1 MKKIILCFLLLCPLC
16 TWAVETMDAVKEQA
30 IERVKEYCT
39 LMSQLAGSAD
49 NIDNVDKIIA
59 LCENNKVSTYDD
71 FVHDAN
77 VFTCRPLFDY
87 MQNITLTYENN
98 VQMDYSQYQYEGMF
112 STPSISSAIPGDK
125 YMKFLVTKKIKGKG
139 INKTTR
145 NIITVN
151 IATMKIGGTTD
162 ESFKDPYGMYI
173 EGVAA
178 MREGELDKAKE
189 LLEKVSLLDF
199 FSYRYRAK
207 SYLGIVYPLQG
218 ELKKG
223 FQTLLEVGENDP
235 LAELI
240 LSIAYYSGNSIEF
253 KNLSKAFQ
261 LLEKNATFKDK
272 DFPEISVLCK
282 FALGILYSGTYPNPD
297 VTPDVDKA
305 IELLKETS
313 LSDNKIIAIGSN
325 FSLAEVLH
333 SKTNDLQSF
342 LPYLEKYNAF
352 DLSTYLPVQLFQ
364 EVETA
369 KCQLYQESFPQK
381 LQEEI
386 NVLKQSFTH
395 YGRICALIGDF
406 YNNKQDYT
414 SAFTFY
420 MKGAE
425 LQDGTS
431 AYKVAILYSA
441 GLGVTQSKQSCLA
454 WLNKAAEYNSSDAL
468 WLLGFSYY
476 RGDNYLNIEP
486 DIHKAV
492 PYLER
497 AAAQGA
503 NNAALIL
510 GEIYMFGVEDIQ
522 ENYEEAMKWYKVAAD
537 MLNSEACL
545 FIGYMYGEGKGVT
558 KDLNEAMRWYKKCV
572 DFGDCTGQF
581 MGDPNANAGMASCNI
596 GNFYDELEK
605 DYDYPKNMSE
615 AYKWYNIS
623 IKNGCKSTYFNLG
636 RFYENGII
644 VKKDLKEAF
653 RLYSLATKPSQ
664 NACMKVGEA
673 YEKGDVVSQSA
684 DSALHWYAEAFNPW
698 QRNQILDDDE
708 QRKAHADIVRLV
720 VQQKANDLIGEL
732 LVIGDNQT
740 DALTR
745 INLANNVIRKYFA
758 SDNAKVQL
766 IGSNWFTV
774 TATETIRNYLDAV
787 STSKSISYFFVIPES
802 VEKDSQGKITS
813 LAIREFRNED

>member
-1 MKKIILCFLLLCPLC
+1 MKKIIISLLLLCPLC
-16 TWAVETMDAVKEQA
+16 AWAVDTMDAVKEQA

-98 VQMDYSQYQYEGMF
+98 VQIDYSQYQYEGMF
-112 STPSISSAIPGDK
+112 STPSISSAIPGDN
-125 YMKFLVTKKIKGKG
+125 YMKFLVTKKMKGKG

-151 IATMKIGGTTD
+151 TATMKIGGTTD
-162 ESFKDPYGMYI
+162 ENFKDPYGMYI

-189 LLEKVSLLDF
+189 LLKKVSLLDF

-207 SYLGIVYPLQG
+207 SYLGLIYQQQG
-218 ELKKG
+218 NLNEG
-223 FQTLLEVGENDP
+223 YQTLLEVGENDP
-235 LAELI
+235 LAELF
-240 LSIAYYSGNSIEF
+240 LSLMYYLEGPLELRNA
-253 KNLSKAFQ
+253 SKAFQ

-272 DFPEISVLCK
+272 DFPEISDICK
-282 FALGILYSGTYPNPD
+282 FELASLYSGFLPNPNI
-297 VTPDVDKA
+297 VPDIDKA
-305 IELLKETS
+305 LELSKE
-313 LSDNKIIAIGSN
+313 LSSSNIKAIAIGSN
-325 FSLAEVLH
+325 FIQMVAMGMRGDDTQSL
-333 SKTNDLQSF
+333 

-352 DLSTYLPVQLFQ
+352 DLSTYLPVQVFQ
-364 EVETA
+364 KFETA

-395 YGRICALIGDF
+395 YGWICALIGDF
-406 YNNKQDYT
+406 YYNKQDYT
-414 SAFTFY
+414 SAFTLY

-425 LQDGTS
+425 LQDGNS
-431 AYKVAILYSA
+431 AYKVCTLYHD
-441 GLGVTQSKQSCLA
+441 GLGVTQSTQSCLT
-454 WLNKAAEYNSSDAL
+454 WLNKAAEYNSSEAL
-468 WLLGFSYY
+468 WLLGYSYY
-476 RGDNYLNIEP
+476 VGNLEFNIEP

-492 PYLER
+492 PYFER
-497 AAAQGA
+497 AATQGA
-503 NNAALIL
+503 NNAALLL
-510 GEIYMFGVEDIQ
+510 GQVYMFGVENIQ
-522 ENYEEAMKWYKVAAD
+522 ENDEEAMKWFKIAAD
-537 MLNSEACL
+537 MQNSDACL
-545 FIGYMYGEGKGVT
+545 YIAHMYDQGKGVT

-572 DFGDCTGQF
+572 DFGDCTGLF
-581 MGDPNANAGMASCNI
+581 MGSENPNMGLASCSI
-596 GNFYDELEK
+596 GSLYDEFEK
-605 DYDYPKNMSE
+605 SSDYPKNMNE

-623 IKNGCKSTYFNLG
+623 VKNGNKLSYFNLG
-636 RFYENGII
+636 RFYENGVI

-653 RLYSLATKPSQ
+653 RLYSLAVEPSQ
-664 NACMKVGEA
+664 NACMKVGEF
-673 YEKGDVVSQSA
+673 YEKGDVVPQSA
-684 DSALHWYAEAFNPW
+684 DSALHWYANAFNPW
-698 QRNQILDDDE
+698 QRNQTLEDDE
-708 QRKAHADIVRLV
+708 QKKVHTDIVRLV
-720 VQQKANDLIGEL
+720 VQQNANDLIGEL
-732 LVIGDNQT
+732 LVIGDSQT

-787 STSKSISYFFVIPES
+787 STNKSISYFFVIPES

-813 LAIREFRNED
+813 LSIREFRD

>member
-1 MKKIILCFLLLCPLC
+1 MKKIIISLLLLCPLC
-16 TWAVETMDAVKEQA
+16 AWAVDTMDAVKEQA

-112 STPSISSAIPGDK
+112 STPSISSSIPGDN

-139 INKTTR
+139 IDKTIR

-178 MREGELDKAKE
+178 MREGELDKAKK

-207 SYLGIVYPLQG
+207 SYLGMVYLQQRD
-218 ELKKG
+218 LKKG

-240 LSIAYYSGNSIEF
+240 LSMAYYLGDSIEF

-272 DFPEISVLCK
+272 DFPEISECSK
-282 FALGILYSGTYPNPD
+282 FALGILYSGVFPNPD
-297 VTPDVDKA
+297 VTPNVDKA
-305 IELLKETS
+305 IELLNETS
-313 LSDNKIIAIGSN
+313 LSDNKVIAISSN
-325 FSLAEVLH
+325 FELASVLY
-333 SKTNDLQSF
+333 SKTNELQSF
-342 LPYLEKYNAF
+342 LPYFEKYSAF
-352 DLSTYLPVQLFQ
+352 DLSTHLPSQQFQ
-364 EVETA
+364 SYETS
-369 KCQLYQESFPQK
+369 KCQLYQQSFPQK
-381 LQEEI
+381 YQEEI
-386 NVLKQSFTH
+386 NELKQYFTH
-395 YGRICALIGDF
+395 YGWVCALIGDF

-414 SAFTFY
+414 SALTFY

-425 LQDGTS
+425 LQDGNS
-431 AYKVAILYSA
+431 AYKVACLYSN
-441 GLGVTQSKQSCLA
+441 GLGVTQSKQACLT
-454 WLNKAAEYNSSDAL
+454 WLNKATEYNSSDAL
-468 WLLGFSYY
+468 WSLGFSYY
-476 RGDNYLNIEP
+476 IGDVYLNIER

-492 PYLER
+492 SYLER
-497 AAAQGA
+497 AAAQGVS
-503 NNAALIL
+503 NAALIL
-510 GEIYMFGVEDIQ
+510 GEIYLFGVEIQ
-522 ENYEEAMKWYKVAAD
+522 KNNKEAMKWCKIAAD
-537 MLNSEACL
+537 MQNSEACL
-545 FIGYMYGEGKGVT
+545 YIAHMYNGGKGVT

-572 DFGDCTGQF
+572 DFGDCTRNSI
-581 MGDPNANAGMASCNI
+581 GDKSPNSGMASNNI
-596 GNFYDELEK
+596 GALYDEFNK
-605 DYDYPKNMSE
+605 DDDYPKNMSE

-623 IKNGCKSTYFNLG
+623 IKNGCKLAYSNLG
-636 RFYENGII
+636 RFYENGVI

-653 RLYSLATKPSQ
+653 RLYSLATEISQ
-664 NACMKVGEA
+664 SACMKVGEF
-673 YEKGDVVSQSA
+673 YERGDVVSQSA

-708 QRKAHADIVRLV
+708 QKKAHANIVRLV
-720 VQQKANDLIGEL
+720 MQQKANDLIGEL

-745 INLANNVIRKYFA
+745 INLADGVIRKYFA

-766 IGSNWFTV
+766 IGSNWHTV

-787 STSKSISYFFVIPES
+787 STGKSISYFFVMNGS

-813 LAIREFRNED
+813 LAIREFRD

>member
-1 MKKIILCFLLLCPLC
+1 MKKIILCLLLLCPLC
-16 TWAVETMDAVKEQA
+16 TWAVDTMDAVKEQA

-112 STPSISSAIPGDK
+112 STPSISSAIPGDN
-125 YMKFLVTKKIKGKG
+125 YMKFLVTKKIKGEG

-207 SYLGIVYPLQG
+207 SYLGMIYHQQG
-218 ELKKG
+218 VLNKG
-223 FQTLLEVGENDP
+223 YQTLLEVGENDP
-235 LAELI
+235 LAELF
-240 LSIAYYSGNSIEF
+240 LSMLYYLEGPIELR
-253 KNLSKAFQ
+253 NASKAFQ

-272 DFPEISVLCK
+272 DFPEISEYSK
-282 FALGILYSGTYPNPD
+282 FALGLLYSGYFPNPD

-325 FSLAEVLH
+325 FSLASALY
-333 SKTNDLQSF
+333 SKTNDPQSY
-342 LPYLEKYNAF
+342 LPYSEKYNAF
-352 DLSTYLPVQLFQ
+352 DLSTHLPVQLFQ
-364 EVETA
+364 SYETL
-369 KCQLYQESFPQK
+369 KCQLYQQLSPQK
-381 LQEEI
+381 YQEEI
-386 NVLKQSFTH
+386 NVLKQSFAH
-395 YGRICALIGDF
+395 YGWVCALIGDF

-425 LQDGTS
+425 LQNGNS
-431 AYKVAILYSA
+431 AYKVFCLYHD
-441 GLGVTQSKQSCLA
+441 GLGVTQSTQSCLT
-454 WLNKAAEYNSSDAL
+454 WLNKAAEYNSADAL
-468 WLLGFSYY
+468 WILGFAYY
-476 RGDNYLNIEP
+476 TGNLDLTIEP
-486 DIHKAV
+486 DIHKAIS
-492 PYLER
+492 YLER

-510 GEIYMFGVEDIQ
+510 GNIYMFGKGDIQ
-522 ENYEEAMKWYKVAAD
+522 GNNEEAMKWFKVAAD
-537 MLNSEACL
+537 MLNSDACL
-545 FIGYMYGEGKGVT
+545 YIAYMYGQGKGAT

-572 DFGDCTGQF
+572 DFGDCTGLF
-581 MGDPNANAGMASCNI
+581 MGSENPNMGLASCSI
-596 GNFYDELEK
+596 GHFYDEFYKE
-605 DYDYPKNMSE
+605 YDYPKNMSE

-623 IKNGCKSTYFNLG
+623 IKNGGKSTYSDLG
-636 RFYENGII
+636 RFYENGIVI
-644 VKKDLKEAF
+644 SKDLKEAF
-653 RLYSLATKPSQ
+653 RLYSLSTDRSQ
-664 NACMKVGEA
+664 YASMKLGEF

-684 DSALHWYAEAFNPW
+684 DSALHWYANAFNPW
-698 QRNQILDDDE
+698 QRDQTLDNDE
-708 QRKAHADIVRLV
+708 QKKVYADIVRLV

-740 DALTR
+740 DVLTR

-758 SDNAKVQL
+758 SESAKVQL
-766 IGSNWFTV
+766 IGSNWRTI

-787 STSKSISYFFVIPES
+787 STGKSISYFFVIPES
-802 VEKDSQGKITS
+802 VEKDNQGKITS
-813 LAIREFRNED
+813 LSVREFRNED

>member
-1 MKKIILCFLLLCPLC
+1 MKKIIISLLLLCPLC
-16 TWAVETMDAVKEQA
+16 AWAVDTMDAVKEQA

-98 VQMDYSQYQYEGMF
+98 VQIDYSQYQYEGMF
-112 STPSISSAIPGDK
+112 STPSISSAIPGDN

-162 ESFKDPYGMYI
+162 ESFKDPYGMYM

-178 MREGELDKAKE
+178 MNEGELDKAKE

-207 SYLGIVYPLQG
+207 SHLGLIYYQQG
-218 ELKKG
+218 EPKKG

-235 LAELI
+235 LAELT
-240 LSIAYYSGNSIEF
+240 LAMVYYLGEPIEF
-253 KNLSKAFQ
+253 KNISKAFQ

-272 DFPEISVLCK
+272 DFPEISEFSK
-282 FALGILYSGTYPNPD
+282 FALGSLYSGYFPNPD
-297 VTPDVDKA
+297 VTPNVDKA

-313 LSDNKIIAIGSN
+313 LSDNKIISICSN
-325 FSLAEVLH
+325 FSLAALGF
-333 SKTNDLQSF
+333 KTNDPQSL
-342 LPYLEKYNAF
+342 LPHFEKYNAF
-352 DLSTYLPVQLFQ
+352 DLSTHLPSQQFQ
-364 EVETA
+364 GYETA
-369 KCQLYQESFPQK
+369 KCQLYQQFFPQK
-381 LQEEI
+381 YQEEI

-395 YGRICALIGDF
+395 YGWACALVADF

-425 LQDGTS
+425 LQDGSS
-431 AYKVAILYSA
+431 AYKLFALYHD
-441 GLGVTQSKQSCLA
+441 GLGVAQSKQSCLT
-454 WLNKAAEYNSSDAL
+454 WLNKAAEYNSKDAL
-468 WLLGFSYY
+468 WTLGYSHYLANA
-476 RGDNYLNIEP
+476 DLNIEH
-486 DIHKAV
+486 DIHKAIS
-492 PYLER
+492 YFER
-497 AAAQGA
+497 AATQGV
-503 NNAALIL
+503 NYAALLL
-510 GEIYMFGVEDIQ
+510 GEIYMFGIDDIQ
-522 ENYEEAMKWYKVAAD
+522 ANDEEAMKWFRTAAD
-537 MLNSEACL
+537 MQNSEACL
-545 FIGYMYGEGKGVT
+545 FIAHMYGEGKGVT

-572 DFGDCTGQF
+572 DFGDCTEQF
-581 MGDPNANAGMASCNI
+581 MGENPNPGMASCNI
-596 GNFYDELEK
+596 GNFYDEFEK

-623 IKNGCKSTYFNLG
+623 IKNGCKPVYFYLG

-653 RLYSLATKPSQ
+653 HLYSLATENSQ
-664 NACMKVGEA
+664 SACMKVGEA

-684 DSALHWYAEAFNPW
+684 DSALHWYAKALFPW
-698 QRNQILDDDE
+698 QRNQEMKDDE
-708 QRKAHADIVRLV
+708 LKKVRADIVRLV

-732 LVIGDNQT
+732 LVIGDNET

-745 INLANNVIRKYFA
+745 INLADGVIRKYFA

-766 IGSNWFTV
+766 IGSNWHTV

-787 STSKSISYFFVIPES
+787 STGKSISYFFVMNGSI
-802 VEKDSQGKITS
+802 EKDSQGKITS
-813 LAIREFRNED
+813 LAIREFRD